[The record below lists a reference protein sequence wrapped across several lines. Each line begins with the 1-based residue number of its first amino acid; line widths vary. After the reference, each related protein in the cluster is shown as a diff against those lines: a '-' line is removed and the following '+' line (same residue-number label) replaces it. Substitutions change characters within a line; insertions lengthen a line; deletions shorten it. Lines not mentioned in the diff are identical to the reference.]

1 MKKILTTILAAF
13 VGIITCIHPVK
24 INADLDNHQKKKSL
38 EEKYYEILNDKLSVF
53 SISILEEHAVLIG
66 RW

>member
-38 EEKYYEILNDKLSVF
+38 EEKYYEILNDKFRILHQSMTGSV
-53 SISILEEHAVLIG
+53 
-66 RW
+66 RP

>member
-24 INADLDNHQKKKSL
+24 INADLDNHYEYSIAVRENTSL
-38 EEKYYEILNDKLSVF
+38 
-53 SISILEEHAVLIG
+53 
-66 RW
+66 

>member
-1 MKKILTTILAAF
+1 MKKILTTILAVF

-24 INADLDNHQKKKSL
+24 INADLDNYQNKKSL

-53 SISILEEHAVLIG
+53 SMKQSEEKNE
-66 RW
+66 